1 MAVKKVQRIL
11 NKPRRW
17 RWTVKDYYRIA
28 DLGLF
33 IDKRVELLEG
43 EIFQMPPMK
52 TPHAAALELT
62 RFAVERVFGAGHWI
76 RMQLPLHFGPR
87 SEPEPDIAV
96 VTGGPRDYT
105 AHPTTALLIVEV
117 SEATLSYDRRRKGSL
132 YARVGIADY
141 WIVRNRELRLG
152 DLYRT
157 DGRYSGWNWRA
168 VVATVLGCFFAWIGL
183 IIPTLRPLYDYAWF
197 VGFGVAFFVHW
208 GLMKA
213 LPPDIIEAAEVA

>member
-28 DLGLF
+28 DTGIF

-43 EIFQMPPMK
+43 EIFQLPPMK
-52 TPHAAALELT
+52 TPHAAGLELAE
-62 RFAVERVFGAGHWI
+62 RAVETVFGAAFWV
-76 RMQLPLHFGPR
+76 RNQLPLHFGPR

-96 VTGGPRDYT
+96 VPGGPRDYT

-132 YARVGIADY
+132 YARARIADY
-141 WIVRNRELRLG
+141 WIVNLNRRRLEV
-152 DLYRT
+152 YRQP
-157 DGRYSGWNWRA
+157 
-168 VVATVLGCFFAWIGL
+168 I
-183 IIPTLRPLYDYAWF
+183 YDPSRHY
-197 VGFGVAFFVHW
+197 GFGYSSVQTF
-208 GLMKA
+208 
-213 LPPDIIEAAEVA
+213 EAAEHATPLAAPQAKIAVADLLP